1 MPCLLIATESSG
13 VPGSGKRVPAPPASV
28 STLRRAVGHIS
39 VGEPMD
45 RAYGCRV
52 MNATFDRNPETTPRL
67 PFARRDRIE
76 GLAYIALGLATLVAV
91 CQFETVIARFIP
103 RAPAFA
109 AQLKSAPGV
118 LVNGSYALGR
128 VKTNHAA
135 QAATMPNSG
144 TNDLTRSAAPGRRV
158 S

>member
-1 MPCLLIATESSG
+1 
-13 VPGSGKRVPAPPASV
+13 
-28 STLRRAVGHIS
+28 
-39 VGEPMD
+39 
-45 RAYGCRV
+45 
-52 MNATFDRNPETTPRL
+52 MNATYDRNTSTTTPRL

-76 GLAYIALGLATLVAV
+76 GLAYFALGLATLVAV
-91 CQFETVIARFIP
+91 CQFEAVIARFIP

-109 AQLKSAPGV
+109 VQLKSAPGV

-135 QAATMPNSG
+135 QAAILADPG
-144 TNDLTRSAAPGRRV
+144 TNGLTRPSTQGRRV